1 MSNAAPFSRSPWTGN
16 ADAAERKRWIGIAA
30 GVAATLAPGALLR
43 DRDNVLPREELDLLR
58 ESGLV
63 NLVVPTEF
71 GGSGAH
77 WETAFGV
84 IREIARADASLGIL
98 LGYHYLNQACITFYG
113 TDEAA
118 QAEWYRRSADARWV
132 WSDSFNPVSPDLKFV
147 ADGENYRMSGLKRFA
162 TGAAIADV
170 VIAGAIAE
178 GGAHDGE
185 LVVFAI
191 DSRRDG
197 IEYLDDWDN
206 LGLRASAS
214 GSARYTEVLVT
225 PVDVI
230 GVDAGEP
237 FSSLVTPGVQLLF
250 GNLYLAI
257 AEAALEQARELTLKR
272 PNAWFLSTV
281 DRYADDPVIHRVI
294 GELVARTAAVEA
306 LANTLNRQF
315 DDVVALAGNTT
326 AEDRAGAEIAIAK
339 LKIVATEIGLEV
351 ASRVYEVTGASST
364 KTSIGLDVLWRNVRT
379 HSLHDPVDYKKI
391 EVGAHFLTGAVQPVS
406 LYS

>member
-1 MSNAAPFSRSPWTGN
+1 MSNAASFTRGPWTGS
-16 ADAAERKRWIGIAA
+16 AGASEQKHWIGVAA
-30 GVAATLAPGALLR
+30 GVAATLAPGALRR
-43 DRDNVLPREELDLLR
+43 DRDNALPREELDLLR
-58 ESGLV
+58 EAGLV
-63 NLVVPTEF
+63 NLIVPTEF

-84 IREIARADASLGIL
+84 VREIARADASLGIL

-118 QAEWYRRSADARWV
+118 QADWYRRSADARWV

-162 TGAAIADV
+162 TGAAIADM

-178 GGAHDGE
+178 GGVHDGE

-214 GSARYTEVLVT
+214 GSVRYTEVLVT
-225 PVDVI
+225 PADVI

-257 AEAALEQARELTLKR
+257 AQAALDQARELTLKR
-272 PNAWFLSTV
+272 PNAWFLSTA
-281 DRYADDPVIHRVI
+281 DRYADDPVVHRVV

-306 LANTLNRQF
+306 LANALNRQF

-326 AEDRAGAEIAIAK
+326 AEDRAAAEIAIAG
-339 LKIVATEIGLEV
+339 LKVVATEIGLEV
-351 ASRVYEVTGASST
+351 AGRVYEVTGASST

>member
-1 MSNAAPFSRSPWTGN
+1 MSTVATFTRSPWNGN
-16 ADAAERKRWIGIAA
+16 ASVAEREQWI
-30 GVAATLAPGALLR
+30 GVAARLAASLAPTALQR
-43 DRDNVLPREELDLLR
+43 DRDNALPREELDALRDAGLINLL
-58 ESGLV
+58 
-63 NLVVPTEF
+63 VPTEF

-84 IREIARADASLGIL
+84 VREIARADASLGIL

-118 QAEWYRRSADARWV
+118 QAEWYRRSAEASWV

-147 ADGENYRMSGLKRFA
+147 ADGENYRMSGLKHFA
-162 TGAAIADV
+162 TGAAVADV

-178 GGAHDGE
+178 GGVHDGQ

-197 IEYLDDWDN
+197 IEYLDNWNN

-214 GSARYTEVLVT
+214 GSVRYSEVLVT
-225 PVDVI
+225 PTDVI
-230 GVDAGEP
+230 GVDTGEP

-257 AEAALEQARELTLKR
+257 AEAALNQARELTLAR
-272 PNAWFLSTV
+272 SNAWFLSSV
-281 DRYADDPVIHRVI
+281 DRYADDPIVHRVV
-294 GELVARTAAVEA
+294 GELVARTAAVAA
-306 LANTLNRQF
+306 LADSLNRRF
-315 DDVVALAGNTT
+315 DDFVALAGTTT
-326 AEDRAGAEIAIAK
+326 AEDRAAAEIAIAG
-339 LKIVATEIGLEV
+339 LKIVSTEVGLEV
-351 ASRVYEVTGASST
+351 SARVYEVTGASST
-364 KTSIGLDVLWRNVRT
+364 RNSVGLDLLWRNVRT

-391 EVGAHFLTGAVQPVS
+391 EVGAHFLNGTVQPVS